1 MLKKYLPT
9 IIITSVLVLLPIIFG
24 LIVWD
29 KLPEQV
35 PTHFGPSGEADGW
48 SSKAF
53 AVFGTP
59 LMMLGVHLFCA
70 FVSMLDPKRKN
81 FDGKAFGLVLW
92 VVPVM
97 SILMSGVV
105 LGKALGMAINITTVV
120 MIVIGIMFI
129 LLGNYLP
136 KVGQNYT
143 VGIKV
148 AWALNDPE
156 NWAATHRFGGK
167 VFMIVG
173 VLSIVL
179 AFLCNVS
186 SAFIWVYVAI
196 ATIAAF
202 APMVYSYLYYRKH
215 GANEEETEE

>member
-1 MLKKYLPT
+1 
-9 IIITSVLVLLPIIFG
+9 
-24 LIVWD
+24 
-29 KLPEQV
+29 
-35 PTHFGPSGEADGW
+35 
-48 SSKAF
+48 
-53 AVFGTP
+53 
-59 LMMLGVHLFCA
+59 MLGVHLLCA

-92 VVPVM
+92 IVPVM
-97 SILMSGVV
+97 SILISGLV
-105 LGKALGMAINITTVV
+105 LGKAIGMAINITTVV

-167 VFMIVG
+167 V
-173 VLSIVL
+173 
-179 AFLCNVS
+179 
-186 SAFIWVYVAI
+186 
-196 ATIAAF
+196 
-202 APMVYSYLYYRKH
+202 
-215 GANEEETEE
+215 

>member
-1 MLKKYLPT
+1 MVKKYLPI
-9 IIITSVLVLLPIIFG
+9 IIITALLTLLPIVAGVI
-24 LIVWD
+24 LWD
-29 KLPEQV
+29 KLPDQIA
-35 PTHFGPSGEADGW
+35 THFGPSGEADGW

-59 LMMLGVHLFCA
+59 LIMLGVHVLCA

-92 VVPVM
+92 IVPVL
-97 SILMSGVV
+97 SIILSGVV
-105 LGKALGMAINITTVV
+105 LGKALGMEINITTVV
-120 MIVIGIMFI
+120 LIAIGIMFI
-129 LLGNYLP
+129 LLGNYMP

-167 VFMIVG
+167 VFMVTG
-173 VLSIVL
+173 VLSIAV

-186 SAFIWVYVAI
+186 NAFIWVYVAI

-202 APMVYSYLYYRKH
+202 APMIYSYVYYKKH
-215 GANEEETEE
+215 PKEEE

>member
-167 VFMIVG
+167 VFMVTG
-173 VLSIVL
+173 VVAVAV
-179 AFLCNVS
+179 AFLSNIS
-186 SAFIWVYVAI
+186 SAFIWVYLAI
-196 ATIAAF
+196 DTIAVF
-202 APMVYSYLYYRKH
+202 LPVIYSYLYYRKH
-215 GANEEETEE
+215 GTTEEE

>member
-1 MLKKYLPT
+1 MVKKYLPI
-9 IIITSVLVLLPIIFG
+9 IIITALLTLLPIVAGVI
-24 LIVWD
+24 LWD
-29 KLPEQV
+29 KLPDQIA
-35 PTHFGPSGEADGW
+35 THFGPSGEADGW

-59 LMMLGVHLFCA
+59 LIMLGVHVLCA

-92 VVPVM
+92 IVPVL
-97 SILMSGVV
+97 SIILSGVV
-105 LGKALGMAINITTVV
+105 LGKALGMEINITTVV
-120 MIVIGIMFI
+120 LIAIGIMFI

-167 VFMIVG
+167 VFMVTG
-173 VLSIVL
+173 VLSIAV

-186 SAFIWVYVAI
+186 NAFIWVYVAI

-202 APMVYSYLYYRKH
+202 APMIYSYVYYRKH
-215 GANEEETEE
+215 PKEEEK